1 MTIWGI
7 DIAALSLKDYAV
19 GVVYA
24 VLGTFVVTG
33 AEMVLGI
40 TLPSLVASAVG
51 AAIGI
56 AAWFVFLLKRKA
68 DHAR

>member
-1 MTIWGI
+1 MTIGGI
-7 DIAALSLKDYAV
+7 DIAALNAKDYAV

-33 AEMVLGI
+33 AEMAFGFSM
-40 TLPSLVASAVG
+40 PSLVASAAG

-56 AAWFVFLLKRKA
+56 AAWFVFLLKRKS
-68 DHAR
+68 

>member
-1 MTIWGI
+1 MTIGGI
-7 DIAALSLKDYAV
+7 DIATLTAKDYAV

-24 VLGTFVVTG
+24 VLGNFVVTG
-33 AEMVLGI
+33 AEMVLGFA
-40 TLPSLVASAVG
+40 LPSLVASAVG

>member
-1 MTIWGI
+1 MTIGGM
-7 DIAALSLKDYAV
+7 DIAALGFRDYVV

-33 AEMVLGI
+33 FEMVFGI
-40 TLPSLVASAVG
+40 ALPSLLASAAG

>member
-1 MTIWGI
+1 MTIGGI
-7 DIAALSLKDYAV
+7 DIAALTAKDYAV

-33 AEMVLGI
+33 AEMVFGFS
-40 TLPSLVASAVG
+40 LPSILASVVG